1 MVEKTIWMLWLQGWE
16 NAPDLVKAC
25 KASWTRHNANWTIHF
40 LRAETLG
47 EHISASAE
55 FDTLRERAP
64 VILSDIIRNELL
76 VDMAASGL
84 MPPLFACVRSMNG
97 SNWRLHPDFLRS
109 TGRSLEYR
117 PHACCRIGFLPPTR
131 RAISQ
136 RHGSSRPTLTG
147 SIDPSAINI
156 IGITNYSP
164 MHMDRMPSSDGYGTQ
179 HRNCRQKGLCV
190 SFRHARHSL
199 SPSTISIG
207 SSSRQLKHRC

>member
-1 MVEKTIWMLWLQGWE
+1 MVEKTIWMLWLQGVE

-76 VDMAASGL
+76 ADMAASGL

-117 PHACCRIGFLPPTR
+117 PTHAVELVSCRRQGELYPKDMAQADLRLLEASIRARSILLASPIIRRCIWTGYRVQTDMGRNTETVGR
-131 RAISQ
+131 RASLF
-136 RHGSSRPTLTG
+136 RSVTRDTL
-147 SIDPSAINI
+147 
-156 IGITNYSP
+156 
-164 MHMDRMPSSDGYGTQ
+164 
-179 HRNCRQKGLCV
+179 
-190 SFRHARHSL
+190 
-199 SPSTISIG
+199 
-207 SSSRQLKHRC
+207 